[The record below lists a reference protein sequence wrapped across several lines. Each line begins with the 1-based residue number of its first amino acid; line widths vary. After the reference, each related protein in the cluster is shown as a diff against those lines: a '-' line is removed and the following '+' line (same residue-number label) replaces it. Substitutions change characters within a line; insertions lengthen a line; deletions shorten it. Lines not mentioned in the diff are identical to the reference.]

1 MPQAEAEK
9 CHPAGL
15 DFPDFPEPLKREF
28 LQLLHYT
35 KNGEFSE
42 FLDTVKRGGV
52 VRGLC
57 HDWGHVQ
64 RTGKVEFLATV
75 KRRISGI
82 KRGI

>member
-1 MPQAEAEK
+1 MP
-9 CHPAGL
+9 PG
-15 DFPDFPEPLKREF
+15 
-28 LQLLHYT
+28 
-35 KNGEFSE
+35 GVGFSR
-42 FLDTVKRGGV
+42 FSRTVKKGIFAVIALHQKRGIFGIFGHRKKGV
-52 VRGLC
+52 FVRGLC

>member
-28 LQLLHYT
+28 LQLLQYT

-42 FLDTVKRGGV
+42 FLDTVKRGISSGV
-52 VRGLC
+52 VPRLGTRS
-57 HDWGHVQ
+57 G
-64 RTGKVEFLATV
+64 TGK
-75 KRRISGI
+75 S
-82 KRGI
+82 